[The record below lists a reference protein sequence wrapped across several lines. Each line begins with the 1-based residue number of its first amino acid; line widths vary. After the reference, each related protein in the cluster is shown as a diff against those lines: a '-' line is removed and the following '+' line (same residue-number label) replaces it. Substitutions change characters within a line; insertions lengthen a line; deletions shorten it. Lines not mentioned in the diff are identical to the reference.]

1 MAARQFRVGGSR
13 FTTFEWDGQP
23 IAHANQ
29 VAHTSPAAVANPV
42 AIQPLDSRRPQEI
55 ITANAI
61 GMGTLVLEI
70 IELYGEPIWQ
80 ELVTLA
86 NGGGSFPKGQG
97 IIGQQGNAN
106 NNATASASGNAVSQ
120 NNGTDLADIFNV
132 VASTPNAITV
142 VKYVSPPAGSKK
154 KPYHTTFHNC
164 VISDYQDDETI
175 TIGTM
180 QLFKQI
186 TINYTHYITKFTS

>member
-13 FTTFEWDGQP
+13 FTTFEWDGAP

-42 AIQPLDSRRPQEI
+42 AIQPLDSRRPQEV

-70 IELYGEPIWQ
+70 IELYGEPVWK
-80 ELVTLA
+80 ELVSLA
-86 NGGGSFPKGQG
+86 KGGTKAIPTGL
-97 IIGQQGNAN
+97 IGQQGPN
-106 NNATASASGNAVSQ
+106 NVATASTSGNAASQ
-120 NNGTDLADIFNV
+120 NNATDLADIFNV
-132 VASTPNAITV
+132 IASTPNPITV
-142 VKYVSPPAGSKK
+142 VKYVNPPAGSKK
-154 KPYHTTFHNC
+154 KAYFTTFHNC

-175 TIGTM
+175 AIGTM
-180 QLFKQI
+180 QLFKQL
-186 TINYTHYITKFTS
+186 TVNYTHYITTFTS